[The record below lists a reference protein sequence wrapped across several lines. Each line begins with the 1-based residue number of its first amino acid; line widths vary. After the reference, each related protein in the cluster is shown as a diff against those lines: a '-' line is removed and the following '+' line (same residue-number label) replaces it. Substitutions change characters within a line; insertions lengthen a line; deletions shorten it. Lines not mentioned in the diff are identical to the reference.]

1 MDVSKFLEQG
11 NVKSNPNYNPKTKKG
26 RLEQPTFTDYK
37 LGTDIYDQ
45 AFKSV
50 ADKLSEDISYINP
63 DLASEKYTKYKAYV
77 GANTTEEDLNK
88 ERAKNQS
95 WFEQAGHSLMQ
106 AGINEVVLGSVLG
119 FANLYDYFANIGKE
133 KGDDDYTNAL
143 AQWTENAQEKIK
155 ERFDI
160 YREDPN
166 ASWAISDFGWWADN
180 FVSVASSASMLIPS
194 TGVIKGI
201 SLLGKIPKIANTT
214 GKLSRGIA
222 KVLSAGKHTNTLSK
236 AINAGTEIGA
246 TALLSRTME
255 NYMEGRGVYNEV
267 YDSTLSRIKN
277 MTPEEK
283 NDLITRNPNF
293 EGKTNEEIASYL
305 ASVSADKTFAND
317 FAMLLMDIPQFKAI
331 SSLWKGV
338 TKKEVTAGLRIA
350 NRNAARQLLG
360 KEAENTLEATNWL
373 ARRKEGLKQMFK
385 NPLTSIEALE
395 LGEGFEEGYQGIQT
409 EKGKEVAELI
419 LNPKFKTRDLSSYL
433 SDSSIWEQAFWGVL
447 GGIGFQA
454 IGTGLGEAYN
464 KAKTA
469 YNKEH
474 MTAEQYAKSL
484 LTDEKLRETE
494 IKNRNLYLQ
503 QYVEDMKL
511 INEGKDPRNYA
522 IDDVTKKPIMV
533 EGIPIHKNITKEEG
547 ENIKSE
553 ITEELVTRMTI
564 DAINAGNYDL
574 LRNYL
579 SDPTIDKYFKD
590 NGIEATT
597 ADSALSK
604 ELINKM
610 DTVAEIYEGF
620 INDVFTSADV
630 DNPQVGTLL
639 ATELTRIKLY
649 KDKLT
654 NNLNDLSN
662 RFNTTSDNLNN
673 DNQYLN
679 NERKKYIRQEVDKID
694 KLINELNQRL
704 VDGKITR
711 EGYDATI
718 DDINNRTKQLTDYA
732 KQFGLLN
739 NTDIT
744 DIHQIRE
751 QRLGNK
757 EEIDRDI
764 ARIQSLINTNNE
776 LLTKLDREHI
786 DKKISTKEHDTKAEV
801 IYKERAK
808 NVNKLNEL
816 NNTLIIS
823 EPKQE
828 VQDIVKQQIITED
841 AINYNNTL
849 LPKTKED
856 YRKQY
861 KDKYDTTDAIARK
874 RFTDAVDKV
883 NKWLEKQDNLN
894 EATDNLL
901 RNRVPELDDALEILK
916 IGYAG
921 TSEYLAQIN
930 AAIKQIIKDRA
941 TAEEKKKE
949 VIVDGKK
956 ITEEKAEE
964 TNAAVKEHNDAAKPI
979 ETESKKPTD
988 ESPSSTG
995 EEQQASN
1002 KQTESVPPGV
1012 IVAPE
1017 EEYAAA
1023 EQQAKQDAKKIAAQF
1038 DLDTISKAKLDAN
1051 SVVIESYKS
1060 KKDLYN
1066 SAVEKGI
1073 NSNEAN
1079 ELFKYVTDKLVEK
1092 GYSEEIANNVANDA
1106 VKTVFNVISGALNRK
1121 GQTDAA
1127 NKFRKF
1133 SAELALKTKVE
1144 INEDGRLSIAD
1155 SIENNE
1161 IQQAIT
1167 NFIDSYIDF
1176 QNSIDNNEH
1185 AIVVNEKG
1193 KTVINLESI
1202 FDYLINNPDIGV
1214 EEAKMIFYNI
1224 QHYIAINANSKY
1236 KFIGKVEVSNY
1247 FNNPSK
1253 YFEAISIARQKV
1265 ETIDNYMHVN
1275 APTKKDEKY
1284 FNEIQKVTS
1293 GSQVEIE
1300 KGKNK
1305 DGEPI
1310 ETALSIKS
1318 NGVEIGYIAT
1328 VDISPDFTTYRIRSQ
1343 KSGFVDVITKNADG
1357 TLTSTMDELING
1369 VIEANTDEFK
1379 TLYDYCSNYI
1389 SNTPINEEDAN
1400 IILNLPII
1408 KKYIENNYI
1417 KFSASINA
1425 MSKTEGVDAA
1435 KARYIIRQLSSIV
1448 FFDTAANTVNERK
1461 NSYMQWKYR
1470 KYINYANTYKIQT
1483 QLNDRNNKDKLVTT
1497 LANIGN
1503 TTPIIGENHDIN
1515 KLSSITYDRNP
1526 IMAFTNN
1533 GIINEATGITYSNTL
1548 GFQVGN
1554 MGMLI
1559 GDNQGAPIIAMFTEA
1574 NNISVSPEIENGIR
1588 QELTSIITD
1597 FQNGSKSFEETS
1609 NRLSELLG
1617 GPKVEGA
1624 NLFSG
1629 FTITKTSTGT
1639 IVNKQ
1644 GNNGIVL
1651 IINKFKKDSREAGTG
1666 ISYFKDADKTKG
1678 RSSIKVNDK
1687 FIKEIVDD
1695 LVSQIKFNRSF
1706 YTIKNAKNGNEHS
1719 NRYVYKK
1726 NGKLIVKL
1734 AGKELVYNNF
1744 GEFVLKNNAFKTNQQ
1759 QNNQGGFFNFENTS
1773 NDIYIKVASVSSPV
1787 EESLIDT
1794 KSTSDIIKSATS
1806 TKGVSTTDLL
1816 NSVGISKDV
1825 QDVLTG
1831 KNAFGINLIPDVFYY
1846 NKNLRGANSIASKG
1860 KVIFGN
1866 KGITAIGKNKDNL
1879 IRLLIHENLHLKFAE
1894 EGLFDKDSIFSKQ
1907 NIVEDLIDTYNQTIN
1922 AIEKII
1928 NTGNK
1933 DDIQYKRAVAIKAW
1947 IEKSSF
1953 NPIDY
1958 FTSSSDSQNAIW
1970 AKLSETERKQIFAE
1984 EWLTESLTQSELI
1997 KFLNEAEYVGE
2008 EIKVEG
2014 IADEKKTIWQKIIDI
2029 ILKLFGKYTDN
2040 VHNNTILAKQYQI
2053 LGNKTDVDA
2062 KTEIET
2068 EINHNEETHKND
2080 VDGQP
2085 VVDVINDV
2093 KTKETKTEE
2102 DEYNVDLNG
2111 EEEEDFPDELD
2122 DRLAVTEELNIT
2134 PKEINIDSY
2143 RNDTTNNPNG
2153 FEVISD
2159 MNDYLSKFDD
2169 ADKPLISKMLE
2180 SNELKFICQ

>member
-37 LGTDIYDQ
+37 PGNDIYDQ
-45 AFKSV
+45 AFKSI
-50 ADKLSEDISYINP
+50 ANKLSEDTSYINP
-63 DLASEKYTKYKAYV
+63 ELASEKYTDYKVYV
-77 GANTTEEDLNK
+77 GANSTEEELNK

-95 WFEQAGHSLMQ
+95 WLEQAGHSLMQ
-106 AGINEVVLGSVLG
+106 AGVNEVVLGSVLG
-119 FANLYDYFANIGKE
+119 FANLYDFFANIGKE

-143 AQWTENAQEKIK
+143 AQWTENAQEKVR

-166 ASWAISDFGWWADN
+166 ASWAIGDFGWWADN

-194 TGVIKGI
+194 TNIIKGI
-201 SLLGKIPKIANTT
+201 STLGNLSKLGKV
-214 GKLSRGIA
+214 SRGIA
-222 KVLSAGKHTNTLSK
+222 KVLSGGKYTNTLAKS
-236 AINAGTEIGA
+236 INAGAEIGA

-277 MTPEEK
+277 MTPDEK
-283 NDLITRNPNF
+283 NDLIARNPNF
-293 EGKTNEEIASYL
+293 EGKSNEEIASYL

-338 TKKEVTAGLRIA
+338 TNKEVTAGLRIA
-350 NRNAARQLLG
+350 NRNAIRQLLG
-360 KEAENTLEATNWL
+360 KEAESTLEATNWL

-385 NPLTSIEALE
+385 NPLESIEALE

-419 LNPKFKTRDLSSYL
+419 LDPKFKTRDLASYL

-464 KAKTA
+464 KAKNT
-469 YNKEH
+469 YNKKH
-474 MTAEQYAKSL
+474 MTAEEYAKSL
-484 LTDEKLRETE
+484 LTDEKIREEE
-494 IKNRNLYLQ
+494 IKNRNIYLQ

-511 INEGKDPRNYA
+511 LNEGKDPRSYE
-522 IDDVTKKPIMV
+522 IDDTTKKLIQI
-533 EGIPIHKNITKEEG
+533 EGVPVHKNITKEEA

-553 ITEELVTRMTI
+553 LTEELVTRMTI
-564 DAINAGNYDL
+564 DAVNAGNYDL
-574 LRNYL
+574 LRDYL

-597 ADSALSK
+597 ADSTLSK

-610 DTVAEIYEGF
+610 DTVAETYEGF

-630 DNPQVGTLL
+630 NNTQVGTLL

-649 KDKLT
+649 KDKLRS
-654 NNLNDLSN
+654 NLDDLTN
-662 RFNTTSDNLNN
+662 RFTNISDDLDN
-673 DNQYLN
+673 DTQYIT
-679 NERKKYIRQEVDKID
+679 NERKKYIRQEVDKLD
-694 KLINELNQRL
+694 KLSTELRQRL
-704 VDGKITR
+704 QDGKITK
-711 EGYDATI
+711 EGYNATLE
-718 DDINNRTKQLTDYA
+718 DINDRVKQLTNYA
-732 KQFGLLN
+732 NQFGLLN
-739 NTDIT
+739 DTDVT
-744 DIHQIRE
+744 DIHQIKE
-751 QRLGNK
+751 QQLGNK
-757 EEIDRDI
+757 ADIDRQIDFYQYFINKLYHKLVELDKQHRYKEINDKEYEEFTKEYENEI
-764 ARIQSLINTNNE
+764 AKNKEKVNE
-776 LLTKLDREHI
+776 LK
-786 DKKISTKEHDTKAEV
+786 
-801 IYKERAK
+801 
-808 NVNKLNEL
+808 
-816 NNTLIIS
+816 NTLIIS
-823 EPKQE
+823 APKQE
-828 VQDIVKQQIITED
+828 VQDIVKQQIATED
-841 AINYNNTL
+841 AINYNDAL

-894 EATDNLL
+894 TAVDKLL
-901 RNRVPELDDALEILK
+901 RNEVSELDDALSILK
-916 IGYAG
+916 IGYSG
-921 TSEYLAQIN
+921 TAEYLGQIN
-930 AAIKQIIKDRA
+930 AAIKQIIKDRKEI
-941 TAEEKKKE
+941 EEKKKE
-949 VIVDGKK
+949 VVVDGKK
-956 ITEEKAEE
+956 VTEEKAKE
-964 TNAAVKEHNDAAKPI
+964 TNKAIDEHNNAAKPI
-979 ETESKKPTD
+979 ETKAEETTAK
-988 ESPSSTG
+988 SPSSTG
-995 EEQQASN
+995 EEQQVSN
-1002 KQTESVPPGV
+1002 TQVETIPPGV
-1012 IVAPE
+1012 IIAPE
-1017 EEYAAA
+1017 EEYTAA
-1023 EQQAKQDAKKIAAQF
+1023 EKQAEKDAEQIVAQF
-1038 DLDTISKAKLDAN
+1038 DLDTISKAKLAAN

-1066 SAVEKGI
+1066 AAVEKGI

-1079 ELFKYVTDKLVEK
+1079 ELFKYVTDKLIEQ
-1092 GYSEEIANNVANDA
+1092 GYTEEIANNVANDA

-1144 INEDGRLSIAD
+1144 ISEDGRLSIAD
-1155 SIENNE
+1155 NIENNE
-1161 IQQAIT
+1161 VQQAIT
-1167 NFIDSYIDF
+1167 NFIDSYIDY
-1176 QNSIDNNEH
+1176 QNSINNNET
-1185 AIVVNEKG
+1185 AIVINEKG
-1193 KTVINLESI
+1193 KTIINLENI
-1202 FDYLINNPDIGV
+1202 FDYLINNPDIGI
-1214 EEAKMIFYNI
+1214 EEAKLIFYNI
-1224 QHYIAINANSKY
+1224 QHYIAINANPKY
-1236 KFIGKVEVSNY
+1236 TFIGKVNVAEY

-1253 YFEAISIARQKV
+1253 YFEAVSIARQKV
-1265 ETIDNYMHVN
+1265 ENIDNYMHIN
-1275 APTKKDEKY
+1275 EPTKKDGKY

-1293 GSQVEIE
+1293 GSPVEIS
-1300 KGKNK
+1300 KGVDRNGK
-1305 DGEPI
+1305 PV

-1318 NGVEIGYIAT
+1318 NRIEIGYIAT
-1328 VDISPDFTTYRIRSQ
+1328 VDISPDFTTYKIRNQ

-1357 TLTSTMDELING
+1357 TLTSTMDKLING
-1369 VIEANTDEFK
+1369 VIEANIDEFR
-1379 TLYDYCSNYI
+1379 TLYAYTSNFI
-1389 SNTPINEEDAN
+1389 SNSGIIGKEDAN

-1408 KKYIENNYI
+1408 KEYIENKHILFGN
-1417 KFSASINA
+1417 KIN
-1425 MSKTEGVDAA
+1425 SLTEHEGRDIA
-1435 KARYIIRQLSSIV
+1435 KARYIVRQLASIV
-1448 FFDTAANTVNERK
+1448 FFDTTANTINERK

-1470 KYINYANTYKIQT
+1470 KYINYANTYKIQE
-1483 QLNDRNNKDKLVTT
+1483 QLENENTNERLVTT

-1503 TTPIIGENHDIN
+1503 TAPIIGDSHNIQE
-1515 KLSSITYDRNP
+1515 LTALTYEKNP

-1548 GFQVGN
+1548 GFQTGN

-1559 GDNQGAPIIAMFTEA
+1559 GDNQGAPIVAMFTEA
-1574 NNISVSPEIENGIR
+1574 NNVSASPEIENGIR
-1588 QELTSIITD
+1588 QELTNIITD

-1609 NRLSELLG
+1609 DRLSELLG
-1617 GPKVEGA
+1617 GPKVEGV

-1639 IVNKQ
+1639 IINRQ

-1651 IINKFKKDSREAGTG
+1651 IINKFKKDSKETGTG
-1666 ISYFKDADKTKG
+1666 ISYFKNADKTKG
-1678 RSSIKVNDK
+1678 RSSIRVNDK

-1706 YTIKNAKNGNEHS
+1706 YTINNAKNGNEHS

-1726 NGKLIVKL
+1726 NGKLVVKL
-1734 AGKELVYNNF
+1734 AGKETIYDNF
-1744 GEFVLKNNAFKTNQQ
+1744 GDFVLRNNAFKTNQQ
-1759 QNNQGGFFNFENTS
+1759 QNPQGGFFNFEDAT

-1787 EESLIDT
+1787 EESLTET
-1794 KSTSDIIKSATS
+1794 KTPTEIIQSATK
-1806 TKGVSTTDLL
+1806 TNGVSTTTLL
-1816 NSVGISKDV
+1816 DSVGISKDI

-1831 KNAFGINLIPDVFYY
+1831 KNIFEISLVPDLFYY
-1846 NKNLRGANSIASKG
+1846 DKNLTGANSIASKG

-1866 KGITAIGKNKDNL
+1866 RAITAINKSRDNL
-1879 IRLLIHENLHLKFAE
+1879 VRLLIHENLHLQFAE
-1894 EGLFDKDSIFSKQ
+1894 EGLFDKDSIFSKK
-1907 NIVEDLIDTYNQTIN
+1907 NIVEDLIETYNQTVS
-1922 AIEKII
+1922 AIGKVIAA
-1928 NTGNK
+1928 GNK
-1933 DDIQYKRAVAIKAW
+1933 DDIQYKRAVAIKSW
-1947 IEKSSF
+1947 IEKNKF
-1953 NPIDY
+1953 NPVDY
-1958 FTSSSDSQNAIW
+1958 FTTASSKQNAKW
-1970 AKLSETERKQIFAE
+1970 AKLSDAERNQIFAE
-1984 EWLTESLTQSELI
+1984 EWLTESLTQSELM

-2008 EIKVEG
+2008 EVKVED
-2014 IADEKKTIWQKIIDI
+2014 IDNEKKTIWQKIIDV

-2053 LGNKTDVDA
+2053 LGNEINSDI

-2080 VDGQP
+2080 TDGQSADDA
-2085 VVDVINDV
+2085 VNNT
-2093 KTKETKTEE
+2093 KTEKTKTEE
-2102 DEYNVDLNG
+2102 DEYDVDLNG

-2122 DRLAVTEELNIT
+2122 DRLSTTKEIELT
-2134 PKEINIDSY
+2134 PEEINIDSY

-2159 MNDYLSKFDD
+2159 MNNYLSKFDD
-2169 ADKPLISKMLE
+2169 ADKPLISKMMA